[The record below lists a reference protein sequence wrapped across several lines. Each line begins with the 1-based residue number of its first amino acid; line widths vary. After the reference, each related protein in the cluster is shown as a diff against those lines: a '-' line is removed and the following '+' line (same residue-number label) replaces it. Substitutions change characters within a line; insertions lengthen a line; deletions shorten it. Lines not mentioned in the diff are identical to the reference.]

1 MTVHEQI
8 KDFFLPPKSRLLTR
22 SRAWMHDVARHRRST
37 QPPRDQAWPELSLE
51 DELIRRL
58 YQEFGSALLGHAMR
72 LTGSDRQWAE
82 DIVQETLVRAWRNA
96 EKLER
101 DPVLLRS
108 WLFTVAR
115 RLVIDDR
122 RKRSVRPQESE
133 LTPSDEAPT
142 RDEADRTLAA
152 IVVAEAMNGLT
163 EEHREAIL
171 ETYLRDRTVGEAAA
185 VLGVPPGTVK
195 SRVYY
200 ALRALRRALQD
211 RG

>member
-1 MTVHEQI
+1 M
-8 KDFFLPPKSRLLTR
+8 RG
-22 SRAWMHDVARHRRST
+22 VARHRRT
-37 QPPRDQAWPELSLE
+37 QQQTQRDQPWPDTGLE

-133 LTPSDEAPT
+133 LTPSDEAPS

-152 IVVAEAMNGLT
+152 IVVAEALNGLT

>member
-1 MTVHEQI
+1 M
-8 KDFFLPPKSRLLTR
+8 LG
-22 SRAWMHDVARHRRST
+22 VARHRRST
-37 QPPRDQAWPELSLE
+37 SPRRDHSWPDVSLE

-133 LTPSDEAPT
+133 LTPSDEAPQ

>member
-1 MTVHEQI
+1 M
-8 KDFFLPPKSRLLTR
+8 
-22 SRAWMHDVARHRRST
+22 ARHRRT
-37 QPPRDQAWPELSLE
+37 QTERDQMWPDGSLE

-58 YQEFGSALLGHAMR
+58 YQEFGSPLLGHAMR
-72 LTGSDRQWAE
+72 LTGHDRQWAE

-122 RKRSVRPQESE
+122 RKRSVRPQESQ
-133 LTPSDEAPT
+133 LTPSDEAPG
-142 RDEADRTLAA
+142 RADEADRTLSA
-152 IVVAEAMNGLT
+152 IVIAEAMNSLT

-185 VLGVPPGTVK
+185 VLGVPAGTVK

>member
-1 MTVHEQI
+1 M
-8 KDFFLPPKSRLLTR
+8 LG
-22 SRAWMHDVARHRRST
+22 VARHRRST
-37 QPPRDQAWPELSLE
+37 QPPREHAWPDLTLE

-133 LTPSDEAPT
+133 LTPSDEAPA

>member
-1 MTVHEQI
+1 
-8 KDFFLPPKSRLLTR
+8 
-22 SRAWMHDVARHRRST
+22 MHGVARHRRST
-37 QPPRDQAWPELSLE
+37 SPRRERPWPDVSPE

-133 LTPSDEAPT
+133 LTPSDEAPV

>member
-1 MTVHEQI
+1 M
-8 KDFFLPPKSRLLTR
+8 
-22 SRAWMHDVARHRRST
+22 ARHRRST
-37 QPPRDQAWPELSLE
+37 QPRRDHAWPELSLE

-133 LTPSDEAPT
+133 LTPSDEAPS

>member
-1 MTVHEQI
+1 M
-8 KDFFLPPKSRLLTR
+8 LG
-22 SRAWMHDVARHRRST
+22 VARHRRST
-37 QPPRDQAWPELSLE
+37 SPQSDHGWPDSGLE

-133 LTPSDEAPT
+133 LTPSDEAPQQ
-142 RDEADRTLAA
+142 DEADRTLAA

>member
-1 MTVHEQI
+1 M
-8 KDFFLPPKSRLLTR
+8 LG
-22 SRAWMHDVARHRRST
+22 VARHRRSMDP
-37 QPPRDQAWPELSLE
+37 QRERSWPDVDVE

-58 YQEFGSALLGHAMR
+58 YQEFGGALLGHAMR
-72 LTGSDRQWAE
+72 LTGNDRQWAE

-133 LTPSDEAPT
+133 LTPSDEAPV

-152 IVVAEAMNGLT
+152 IVVAEALNALT

>member
-1 MTVHEQI
+1 
-8 KDFFLPPKSRLLTR
+8 
-22 SRAWMHDVARHRRST
+22 
-37 QPPRDQAWPELSLE
+37 
-51 DELIRRL
+51 
-58 YQEFGSALLGHAMR
+58 
-72 LTGSDRQWAE
+72 
-82 DIVQETLVRAWRNA
+82 
-96 EKLER
+96 
-101 DPVLLRS
+101 
-108 WLFTVAR
+108 
-115 RLVIDDR
+115 
-122 RKRSVRPQESE
+122 
-133 LTPSDEAPT
+133 
-142 RDEADRTLAA
+142 TLAA

>member
-1 MTVHEQI
+1 
-8 KDFFLPPKSRLLTR
+8 
-22 SRAWMHDVARHRRST
+22 MHGVARHRRST
-37 QPPRDQAWPELSLE
+37 SPQRDQPWPELSLE

-133 LTPSDEAPT
+133 LTPSDEAPV

>member
-1 MTVHEQI
+1 MCG
-8 KDFFLPPKSRLLTR
+8 
-22 SRAWMHDVARHRRST
+22 VAQHRRP
-37 QPPRDQAWPELSLE
+37 QRRRDQPFPVESLE

-72 LTGSDRQWAE
+72 LTGHDRQWAE
-82 DIVQETLVRAWRNA
+82 DIVQETLLRAWRNA

-101 DPVLLRS
+101 DPVMLRS

-122 RKRSVRPQESE
+122 RKRSVRPKEFE
-133 LTPSDEAPT
+133 LTPSDETPG
-142 RDEADRTLAA
+142 RDEADSTLSA
-152 IVVAEAMNGLT
+152 IVIAEAMNGLT

-171 ETYLRDRTVGEAAA
+171 ETYLRDRTVSEAAA
-185 VLGVPPGTVK
+185 ALGVPPGTVK

-200 ALRALRRALQD
+200 ALRALRRALQE

>member
-1 MTVHEQI
+1 
-8 KDFFLPPKSRLLTR
+8 
-22 SRAWMHDVARHRRST
+22 MHGVARHRRNT
-37 QPPRDQAWPELSLE
+37 QPQRDHAWPELSLE

-133 LTPSDEAPT
+133 LTPSDEAPV

-152 IVVAEAMNGLT
+152 MVVAEAMNGLT

>member
-1 MTVHEQI
+1 M
-8 KDFFLPPKSRLLTR
+8 RG
-22 SRAWMHDVARHRRST
+22 VARHRRST
-37 QPPRDQAWPELSLE
+37 QPPREQPWPDLSLE

-72 LTGSDRQWAE
+72 LTGNDRQWAE

-133 LTPSDEAPT
+133 LTPSDEAPV

>member
-1 MTVHEQI
+1 
-8 KDFFLPPKSRLLTR
+8 
-22 SRAWMHDVARHRRST
+22 MHRVARHRRST
-37 QPPRDQAWPELSLE
+37 QPRRDHVPPELGLE

-58 YQEFGSALLGHAMR
+58 YREFGSALLGHAMR

-122 RKRSVRPQESE
+122 RKRSVRPRESE
-133 LTPSDEAPT
+133 LTPSDEAPV

>member
-1 MTVHEQI
+1 M
-8 KDFFLPPKSRLLTR
+8 LG
-22 SRAWMHDVARHRRST
+22 VARHRRST
-37 QPPRDQAWPELSLE
+37 SPQRDHSWPDLSLE

-133 LTPSDEAPT
+133 LTPSDEAPA

>member
-1 MTVHEQI
+1 
-8 KDFFLPPKSRLLTR
+8 
-22 SRAWMHDVARHRRST
+22 MHGVARHRRST
-37 QPPRDQAWPELSLE
+37 SPPRDQPWAELSLE

-133 LTPSDEAPT
+133 LTPSDEAPV

>member
-1 MTVHEQI
+1 M
-8 KDFFLPPKSRLLTR
+8 LG
-22 SRAWMHDVARHRRST
+22 VARHRRST
-37 QPPRDQAWPELSLE
+37 SPRRDRSWPDSSLE

-133 LTPSDEAPT
+133 LTPSDEAPQ

>member
-1 MTVHEQI
+1 
-8 KDFFLPPKSRLLTR
+8 
-22 SRAWMHDVARHRRST
+22 MHGVARHRRST
-37 QPPRDQAWPELSLE
+37 SPRREHPWPDASPEE
-51 DELIRRL
+51 ELIRRL

-133 LTPSDEAPT
+133 LTPSDEAPV

>member
-1 MTVHEQI
+1 
-8 KDFFLPPKSRLLTR
+8 
-22 SRAWMHDVARHRRST
+22 MHGVARHRRST
-37 QPPRDQAWPELSLE
+37 SPQRERTWPDVSPE

-122 RKRSVRPQESE
+122 RKRSARPQESE
-133 LTPSDEAPT
+133 LTPSDEAPV

>member
-1 MTVHEQI
+1 
-8 KDFFLPPKSRLLTR
+8 
-22 SRAWMHDVARHRRST
+22 
-37 QPPRDQAWPELSLE
+37 
-51 DELIRRL
+51 LIRRL
-58 YQEFGSALLGHAMR
+58 YEEFGSALLGHCMR
-72 LTGSDRQWAE
+72 LTGHDRQWAE

-122 RKRSVRPQESE
+122 RKRSVRPQEFE
-133 LTPSDEAPT
+133 LTPSDESPSGS
-142 RDEADRTLAA
+142 EEDRTLAA
-152 IVVAEAMNGLT
+152 IVVAEAMNGLS

-185 VLGVPPGTVK
+185 ALGVPPGTVK

-200 ALRALRRALQD
+200 ALRALRRALHD
-211 RG
+211 RGETR

>member
-1 MTVHEQI
+1 M
-8 KDFFLPPKSRLLTR
+8 LR
-22 SRAWMHDVARHRRST
+22 VARQRRT
-37 QPPRDQAWPELSLE
+37 QHQEERDHPLGEARPE

-58 YQEFGSALLGHAMR
+58 YREFGSGLLGHAMR

-133 LTPSDEAPT
+133 LTPSDEAPSH
-142 RDEADRTLAA
+142 DEADRTLAA

-163 EEHREAIL
+163 QEHREAIL
-171 ETYLRDRTVGEAAA
+171 ETYLRDRTVGEAAE